1 MSDEAFVSMEH
12 CVWSAPNVYNDI
24 CALERLYG
32 DDSNTTKLFREILEI
47 PNVLPSLLVQD
58 LEARDMT
65 QFDLEEM
72 VSYYSYM
79 TKVLCDRTI
88 PVEAVDID
96 HELNLVR

>member
-1 MSDEAFVSMEH
+1 MKH

-47 PNVLPSLLVQD
+47 PNTLPSLLLQD
-58 LEARDMT
+58 LQDRDLT
-65 QFDLEEM
+65 QSELKEM
-72 VSYYSYM
+72 LSYYSYM

-88 PVEAVDID
+88 PVGTVDIEQ
-96 HELNLVR
+96 ELKQVR